1 VSDPAEAGGSSSVAV
16 HPYLRVPRP
25 FVLAHRGLALTAPEN
40 SMPAF
45 EAAVR
50 AGVTHLE
57 TDVQATADGV
67 LVVFHDDR
75 LERLTELTGPV
86 ATVRWPDLRDTG
98 LRGEVPVPLL
108 ADVLAAW
115 PRLRVNVDLKADGAV
130 APFVDLV
137 RSTGAADRV
146 CTASFSER
154 RRRAAVRRLARC
166 GPVAHSLGFSA
177 SARFVALAAA
187 GAPVRVLRRAL
198 AGALALQLPDRAAGM
213 PVVTRRLV
221 RAVHAVGAQ
230 LHVWTVDD
238 PTRMRTLIAVGVD
251 ALVTNRAD
259 LALQITGAAGGTG
272 PRADGDIDGDIDDGI
287 DGDIDDERW

>member
-1 VSDPAEAGGSSSVAV
+1 MTTNPHDVRVPDPGPAGGLPSPAA

-57 TDVQATADGV
+57 TDVHATADGV

-86 ATVRWPDLRDTG
+86 ARVRWADLRDAG
-98 LRGEVPVPLL
+98 LRGGPPVPLL

-115 PRLRVNVDLKADGAV
+115 PRLRVNVDLKADAAV
-130 APFVDLV
+130 DPFVRLV
-137 RSTGAADRV
+137 RSTGSADRV

-154 RRRAAVRRLARC
+154 RRRAAVRGLA
-166 GPVAHSLGFSA
+166 GTLPVAHSLGFSA
-177 SARFVALAAA
+177 SARFVGLAAA

-198 AGALALQLPDRAAGM
+198 GGAVALQLPDRAAGM

-221 RAVHAVGAQ
+221 SAVHAVGAQ
-230 LHVWTVDD
+230 LHVWTVDE
-238 PTRMRTLIAVGVD
+238 PARMRELLAAGVD

-259 LALQITGAAGGTG
+259 LALPLTAAAGGAG
-272 PRADGDIDGDIDDGI
+272 PRPRDHSDT
-287 DGDIDDERW
+287 ERW

>member
-1 VSDPAEAGGSSSVAV
+1 
-16 HPYLRVPRP
+16 
-25 FVLAHRGLALTAPEN
+25 VLAHRGLALTTPEN

-75 LERLTELTGPV
+75 LDRLTRLTGRIGGVP
-86 ATVRWPDLRDTG
+86 WPELRDAG
-98 LRGEVPVPLL
+98 LRGGAAVPRL

-115 PRLRVNVDLKADGAV
+115 PWLRVNVDLKADGAV

-137 RSTGAADRV
+137 RSTGTADRV

-154 RRRAAVRRLARC
+154 RRRAAVRLLAGC
-166 GPVAHSLGFSA
+166 GPLAHSLGFSA
-177 SARFVALAAA
+177 SARFVVLAAA
-187 GAPVRVLRRAL
+187 GVPVPVLRRAL
-198 AGALALQLPDRAAGM
+198 GGALALQLPYRAAGM

-221 RAVHAVGAQ
+221 RAVHAAGAQ
-230 LHVWTVDD
+230 VHVWTVDD
-238 PTRMRTLIAVGVD
+238 PGRMSELIAIGVD

-259 LALQITGAAGGTG
+259 LALGITGAAGGVG
-272 PRADGDIDGDIDDGI
+272 PRTDADVDDGTGI
-287 DGDIDDERW
+287 RNEGW

>member
-1 VSDPAEAGGSSSVAV
+1 VSDAGPAGGPPSPAV

-25 FVLAHRGLALTAPEN
+25 FVLAHRGLALRVPEN

-75 LERLTELTGPV
+75 LERLTDLEGPV
-86 ATVRWPDLRDTG
+86 SRVPWADLRAAG
-98 LRGEVPVPLL
+98 LRGGALVPLL

-115 PRLRVNVDLKADGAV
+115 PGLRVNVDLKADGAV
-130 APFVDLV
+130 APFVELV
-137 RSTGAADRV
+137 GATGAADRV

-154 RRRAAVRRLARC
+154 RRRAAVRGLAGC
-166 GPVAHSLGFSA
+166 GPLAHSLGFTA
-177 SARFVALAAA
+177 SARFVGLAAA

-230 LHVWTVDD
+230 LHVWTVDE
-238 PTRMRTLIAVGVD
+238 PARMRELLGVGVD

-259 LALQITGAAGGTG
+259 LALPLTEAAGGTC
-272 PRADGDIDGDIDDGI
+272 PRRDAGI
-287 DGDIDDERW
+287 DGDTDRERW